1 MAIILEGFDGSG
13 KSTLA
18 DTLQYA
24 LCIPR
29 IHPGAPP
36 KDPQTEYHMMQVQN
50 ADASNSIIYDRVTCI
65 SQQVYR
71 KRMFDEWYMSHL
83 RKLNDN
89 PDVLIIYCRP
99 PDEVL
104 LDPTHHKPSPHDT
117 PEMLKLVNDNLNLF
131 VGSYDK
137 LMSVTNHLVYNYTN
151 QSNLSDIINA
161 TKNHL
166 ENVNAKC
173 RK

>member
-1 MAIILEGFDGSG
+1 MAIILEGFDGAG

-18 DTLQYA
+18 KILQDTFN
-24 LCIPR
+24 IPR

-36 KDPQTEYHMMQVQN
+36 KDPQVEQQMMRIQGAEAGN
-50 ADASNSIIYDRVTCI
+50 PIIYDRVTCI

-83 RKLNDN
+83 RKLSDN

-104 LDPTHHKPSPHDT
+104 LDPTHHKPAAHDT
-117 PEMLKLVNDNLNLF
+117 PEMLQLVNDNLQLF
-131 VGSYDK
+131 VVSYDN
-137 LMSVTNHLVYNYTN
+137 LMSKTNHIMYNYTN
-151 QSNLSDIINA
+151 QNNSSNVIKSVR
-161 TKNHL
+161 NHL
-166 ENVNAKC
+166 GKLNAKC